1 MMSICKVGLKMRVTM
16 NKKSLS
22 RLTKVRHRND
32 LNLTLSALPIVAKKV
47 LFLAMS
53 QINSK
58 NEFDDDHIFYVSA
71 SDYVQWANVKANAA
85 YAALKEGAAILDS
98 VLLKLNNEDILN
110 LKNELKLPF
119 TKKNIPDSMNLSLT
133 EFSVYYNDEGRIG
146 IKFTNSAKRFLCNLV
161 GVEKKYTTQVLLSVV
176 SLSSVNAASLYQL
189 IRKHYSA
196 NSRLGFFDI
205 SIDELKDELNL
216 YSIDED
222 GNKEYK
228 YPDFPIFKRDV
239 LNKSVKEIIKLTEVK
254 NLKFEV
260 SGKLGRKVDR
270 LKFSY
275 SLDSVNLTD
284 DEREFL
290 DMFDKNFSS

>member
-1 MMSICKVGLKMRVTM
+1 M
-16 NKKSLS
+16 
-22 RLTKVRHRND
+22 
-32 LNLTLSALPIVAKKV
+32 
-47 LFLAMS
+47 
-53 QINSK
+53 
-58 NEFDDDHIFYVSA
+58 
-71 SDYVQWANVKANAA
+71 
-85 YAALKEGAAILDS
+85 
-98 VLLKLNNEDILN
+98 
-110 LKNELKLPF
+110 
-119 TKKNIPDSMNLSLT
+119 
-133 EFSVYYNDEGRIG
+133 
-146 IKFTNSAKRFLCNLV
+146 
-161 GVEKKYTTQVLLSVV
+161 SVV

-216 YSIDED
+216 YSIDDD